1 MDNIIYWKFKF
12 STKLQTIQLKI
23 QYTFRKSTTSFNQKE
38 KFKFCEEPWAPSMK
52 KIKIG

>member
-1 MDNIIYWKFKF
+1 MDNIIHWKFKI

-23 QYTFRKSTTSFNQKE
+23 QYTFKKSTTSFNQKE
-38 KFKFCEEPWAPSMK
+38 KFKFWEEPWAPSMK